1 MSHSWVSATL
11 ETTLT
16 MTKKS
21 RKVVGNW
28 SRLQT
33 QFPTHWFIT
42 CQSQGSC
49 FASMQKKKKFA
60 CRYIAQQAFQLH
72 ILCWRTES
80 LRMGTYNEQGI
91 LLFSACYQLSKDLD
105 QNAKQQQQNWD
116 GCWAVEH
123 QQKLQIETHNI
134 HRVCMK
140 STYSW
145 RQFEI
150 QEAQVGFWLE

>member
-1 MSHSWVSATL
+1 MPHSWVSATL

-16 MTKKS
+16 MTKNS
-21 RKVVGNW
+21 QKVVGNW
-28 SRLQT
+28 SRLSFQLT
-33 QFPTHWFIT
+33 DSLLVNFRAVALLPWRRRRNLPVRTLP
-42 CQSQGSC
+42 S
-49 FASMQKKKKFA
+49 K
-60 CRYIAQQAFQLH
+60 AFQLH
-72 ILCWRTES
+72 ILCWRAES
-80 LRMGTYNEQGI
+80 LRMGTYKQQGI

-105 QNAKQQQQNWD
+105 QSAKKQQQNWD

-134 HRVCMK
+134 RRVSMT
-140 STYSW
+140 STFSW